1 MKMNRNTR
9 NPSRG
14 GEGRKVNSA
23 SIVSKH
29 EKTSE
34 DSLPKDDDNSKVL
47 RDSGDMQPFIRS
59 IRIPKSLSC
68 FGISFGQIWRS
79 IDGHLPREV
88 DSDMSGASGILSMD
102 KIFNIET

>member
-29 EKTSE
+29 EKTSQ

-47 RDSGDMQPFIRS
+47 RDRGDAIFHQKHPN
-59 IRIPKSLSC
+59 SLSC

-79 IDGHLPREV
+79 VDGHLPREV
-88 DSDMSGASGILSMD
+88 DSEMSGASGILSVD